1 MSVGKPT
8 RQAEGDYQLRLFI
21 AGQTQRSVRAV
32 RNITRICEQHLRGHY
47 DLEVIDLYQQPE
59 MAVEHQLLAAPTL
72 VRLLPLP
79 LRRMIGDMSNTDQ
92 VLAKLGIAQRG

>member
-8 RQAEGDYQLRLFI
+8 GQAEGDYQLRLFI